1 VPNLRAEFVL
11 FWLLFVHPCFPQT
24 AGSPPVDRGSAPAT
38 ETAVRLSEILIST
51 PQPFDPAQA
60 GAARQKAE
68 QLRAEIGPGGTFADI
83 ARDNSQG
90 STAAQGGDLGC
101 FTHGKLAPPLDELVF
116 RMKVGDVSEVLQ
128 TKQGFVILEVTDR
141 GANCADLYSS
151 KHSASERYGPID
163 VLTDTKGVDLNA
175 YLQPVLNSVR
185 KNWYKLIPESA
196 RAPIMKKGKVAI
208 TFRVMKDGKI
218 TGVQLAESSG
228 DVALDRAAYGGV
240 TESSPLSPLP
250 SAFSCDFLTLRFR
263 FYYNPGQGEDFPRE
277 SSATRVPCVTTAI
290 RFGGEIGVTV
300 SPASAQVVAGAGQQF
315 LAAVTGEVGSAVSWS
330 VGGSG
335 CVAASCGII
344 TTDGLYT
351 APLGIPNPAT
361 VTVTATL
368 AATPSQTA
376 NATVT
381 IMPPSSPSR

>member
-1 VPNLRAEFVL
+1 MPNLRAQFVL
-11 FWLLFVHPCFPQT
+11 FWFLIVRPCSPQT
-24 AGSPPVDRGSAPAT
+24 AGSPQVDRVQSAT

-60 GAARQKAE
+60 AAARQKAE
-68 QLRAEIGPGGTFADI
+68 QLRTQIWLDGKFADV

-90 STAAQGGDLGC
+90 PTAAQGGDLGC
-101 FTHGKLAPPLDELVF
+101 FTHGKLAPSLEELVF

-151 KHSASERYGPID
+151 KHSASEKYGPID
-163 VLTDTKGVDLNA
+163 ILTDTKGVNLNA
-175 YLQPVLNSVR
+175 YLQPVLHSVR
-185 KNWYKLIPESA
+185 KNWYRLIPESA

-218 TGVQLAESSG
+218 TDVQLVESSG

-240 TESSPLSPLP
+240 TESSPLPPLP
-250 SAFSCDFLTLRFR
+250 SAFSCDFLSLEFR
-263 FYYNPGQGEDFPRE
+263 FYYNPAQGEDFPRE
-277 SSATRVPCVTTAI
+277 NPVRQPCVTTAI
-290 RFGGEIGVTV
+290 RLVGEIGVTV
-300 SPASAQVVAGAGQQF
+300 SPALAQVVAGAGQQF
-315 LAAVTGEVGSAVSWS
+315 SATVTGDVSSAVNWS

-335 CVAASCGII
+335 CAEASCGII
-344 TTDGLYT
+344 STDGLYT
-351 APLGIPNPAT
+351 APFGIPNPAT

-376 NATVT
+376 SATVT
-381 IMPPSSPSR
+381 IVPPSSPSH